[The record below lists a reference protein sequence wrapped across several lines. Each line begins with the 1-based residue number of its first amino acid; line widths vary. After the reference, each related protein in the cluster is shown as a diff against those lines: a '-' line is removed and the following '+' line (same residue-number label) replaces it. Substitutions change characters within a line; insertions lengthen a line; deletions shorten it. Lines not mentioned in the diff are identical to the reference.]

1 MGTCNNLQEGVTVN
15 EYLPNTLVDITV

>member
-15 EYLPNTLVDITV
+15 ECLPNTLVDIAV

>member
-15 EYLPNTLVDITV
+15 ECFPNTLVDIAV